1 MKKLI
6 IIAISI
12 IVIAIISA
20 FAFMQVSS
28 YHKVTFAFGDD
39 VTGATLFRIKESEA
53 GNHEIAGDE
62 IQKITATSEVSLQN
76 GGYYVVPEGEKVS
89 KSDISFTVADQDMT
103 VDVKPGYSD
112 EFLKSAYVKEK
123 PAIETAMKQ
132 AFPLIASDY
141 TPEQGA
147 LYGKADWY
155 GAILTKKVADPRDE
169 RDFYRIVMHKANGDW
184 KVINQPELVLTS
196 AQFKD
201 VPVEVLRSVNKLTR

>member
-20 FAFMQVSS
+20 FVLMQVSS

-39 VTGATLFRIKESEA
+39 VTGGTLFRIKESEA

-62 IQKITATSEVSLQN
+62 IQKITASSEVSLQN
-76 GGYYVVPEGEKVS
+76 GGYYVIPEGEKVS
-89 KSDISFTVADQDMT
+89 KYDISFTVADQDMS
-103 VDVKPGYSD
+103 VDVKPGYSAD
-112 EFLKSAYVKEK
+112 YLKAAYAKEL
-123 PAIETAMKQ
+123 PAIQAAMNQ
-132 AFPLIASDY
+132 AFPLIASGY
-141 TPEQGA
+141 TPAQGA
-147 LYGKADWY
+147 LYEKADWY

-169 RDFYRIVMHKANGDW
+169 RDFYRIVMHKTNGIW
-184 KVINQPELVLTS
+184 KVIEQPELVLTS

-201 VPVEVLRSVNKLTR
+201 VPVDVLRSVNKLTR

>member
-20 FAFMQVSS
+20 FVFMQASS

-39 VTGATLFRIKESEA
+39 VTEATLFKIKESEA
-53 GNHEIAGDE
+53 GNHEIEGEE
-62 IQKITATSEVSLQN
+62 IQKITASSEVSLQS
-76 GGYYVVPEGEKVS
+76 GGYYVIPNGEKVS
-89 KSDISFTVADQDMT
+89 RSDIGFTVADQDMT
-103 VDVKPGYSD
+103 VDIKPGYSAD
-112 EFLKSAYVKEK
+112 YLKSAYAEEL
-123 PAIETAMKQ
+123 PAITAAMNE

-147 LYGKADWY
+147 LYEKADWY

-169 RDFYRIVMHKANGDW
+169 RDFYRIVMHKVNGSW
-184 KVINQPELVLTS
+184 KVINQPQLVLAS
-196 AQFKD
+196 ADFKD
-201 VPVEVLRSVNKLTR
+201 VPVEVLRSVNRLTN